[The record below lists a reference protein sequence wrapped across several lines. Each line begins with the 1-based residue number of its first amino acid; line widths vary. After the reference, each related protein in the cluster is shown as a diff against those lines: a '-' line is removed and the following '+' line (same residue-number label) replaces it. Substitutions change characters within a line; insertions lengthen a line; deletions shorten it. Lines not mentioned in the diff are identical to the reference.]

1 MEGNY
6 SLADVAAATRGAN
19 DYDGIGAGVWWVI
32 ILFVLIFGYGNNGFG
47 GRGGYPY
54 GEPVTEAGL
63 CNSMNFNN
71 LENAVGRLNDNQ
83 AAIARQ
89 TDRDMCQG
97 FAAVNAS
104 INQARFENQQC
115 CCETQR
121 AIDATNF
128 NLSQATASIN
138 ANTTAQTQKILDTLC
153 GNRMADMPYQ
163 INLLQLQRAH
173 WGVVRYPTATTFTSG
188 FNPFFGHGCGC
199 NSCCGNGS
207 I

>member
-1 MEGNY
+1 M
-6 SLADVAAATRGAN
+6 
-19 DYDGIGAGVWWVI
+19 
-32 ILFVLIFGYGNNGFG
+32 
-47 GRGGYPY
+47 
-54 GEPVTEAGL
+54 
-63 CNSMNFNN
+63 
-71 LENAVGRLNDNQ
+71 LNDNQ

-97 FAAVNAS
+97 FAAVNAA
-104 INQARFENQQC
+104 INQSRFENQNC

-153 GNRMADMPYQ
+153 GNRMADMQNQ
-163 INLLQLQRAH
+163 INQLQLQAALC
-173 WGVVRYPTATTFTSG
+173 GVVRYPNALTYNAGVS
-188 FNPFFGHGCGC
+188 PFCGC
-199 NSCCGNGS
+199 NPCGCGNGN

>member
-6 SLADVAAATRGAN
+6 SLADVAAATRGN
-19 DYDGIGAGVWWVI
+19 DYDGMGAGGWWVI
-32 ILFVLIFGYGNNGFG
+32 ILFALIFGYGGNGFG
-47 GRGGYPY
+47 NRGGYNC

-71 LENAVGRLNDNQ
+71 LENAVGRLSDNQ

-89 TDRDMCQG
+89 SDRDMCQG
-97 FAAVNAS
+97 FAAVNAA
-104 INQARFENQQC
+104 INQSRFENQQC

-128 NLSQATASIN
+128 NLSQATAAIN

-153 GNRMADMPYQ
+153 GNRMADMQNQ
-163 INLLQLQRAH
+163 INQLQLQAALC
-173 WGVVRYPTATTFTSG
+173 GVVRYPSALTYNAGAS
-188 FNPFFGHGCGC
+188 PFCGC
-199 NSCCGNGS
+199 NPCGCSGN